1 MAKSKEMVVQ
11 EAEVL
16 SPEQETQALIT
27 LETDK
32 LINTSIIELRKST
45 VTDQAL
51 AHLTAEYSALAIAGI
66 DDLNGYKAVKDGASK
81 LKKIRTSIKAR
92 REELTEPALK
102 FQRALIAEEK
112 RIVAII
118 EPLEAEL
125 NAKKKDYEDAVEAKK
140 REVYTQRVKALTEN
154 GFQLINGF
162 FVCGPVQ
169 VHSDELAR
177 ITEAQME
184 VHIKHGQSELERKAA
199 EEKRRQEEAER
210 QQREQERLAAERA
223 EIARMRAELEA
234 EKAKVA
240 AEIAAQTQAIE
251 HTYDTVVQPAELQND
266 PQPVAAPQQPEPI
279 SAPVAEAPQQQH
291 PFEMEFGL
299 PQACPTSRHDA
310 EPSEFQAG
318 FDAFRSRLIN
328 LVTDPSVQLSRAT
341 LRTWAETLQY
351 PQQ

>member
-1 MAKSKEMVVQ
+1 MAKSKEIAVQ
-11 EAEVL
+11 EAEIL

-32 LINTSIIELRKST
+32 LIDKSIGELRKST

-66 DDLNGYKAVKDGASK
+66 DDLNGYKAVKEGASK

-140 REVYTQRVKALTEN
+140 REVYTQRVNALTQN

-210 QQREQERLAAERA
+210 QRQEQERLNAERA
-223 EIARMRAELEA
+223 EIERMREELAQKQAEL
-234 EKAKVA
+234 
-240 AEIAAQTQAIE
+240 AAQTQAIE
-251 HTYDTVVQPAELQND
+251 TTYDTVVQPVQPMAPLEAMTTQEPQFMPPPAYEQ
-266 PQPVAAPQQPEPI
+266 PQPQPEPK
-279 SAPVAEAPQQQH
+279 
-291 PFEMEFGL
+291 
-299 PQACPTSRHDA
+299 ACPTSLHDA
-310 EPSEFQAG
+310 QLTDYERG
-318 FDAFRSRLIN
+318 FNAFRSQLIN
-328 LVTDPSVQLSRAT
+328 LVTDTSLLLTRAT
-341 LRTWAETLQY
+341 LIQWAETVQY
-351 PQQ
+351 PQH

>member
-1 MAKSKEMVVQ
+1 MAKSKEIAVQ
-11 EAEVL
+11 EAEIL
-16 SPEQETQALIT
+16 SPEQETQEIIT

-32 LINTSIIELRKST
+32 LIDKSIGELRKST

-66 DDLNGYKAVKDGASK
+66 DDLNGYKAVKEGASK

-140 REVYTQRVKALTEN
+140 REVYTQRVNALTQN

-184 VHIKHGQSELERKAA
+184 VHIKHGQSELERRAA

-210 QQREQERLAAERA
+210 QRQEQERLNAERA
-223 EIARMRAELEA
+223 EIERMREELAQKQAEL
-234 EKAKVA
+234 
-240 AEIAAQTQAIE
+240 AAQTQAIE
-251 HTYDTVVQPAELQND
+251 TTYDTVVQPVQPMAPVEAMTTHEPQFMPPPAYEQ
-266 PQPVAAPQQPEPI
+266 PQPQPE
-279 SAPVAEAPQQQH
+279 
-291 PFEMEFGL
+291 
-299 PQACPTSRHDA
+299 PQACPTSLHD
-310 EPSEFQAG
+310 SQAPTQFMQG
-318 FDAFRSRLIN
+318 FDAFRVQLIN
-328 LVTDPSVQLSRAT
+328 LVTDTSLLLTRAT
-341 LRTWAETLQY
+341 LKQWAETVQY
-351 PQQ
+351 PQH

>member
-1 MAKSKEMVVQ
+1 MAKSKEIAVQ
-11 EAEVL
+11 EAEIL

-32 LINTSIIELRKST
+32 LIDKSIGELRKST

-66 DDLNGYKAVKDGASK
+66 DDLNGYKAVKEGASK

-118 EPLEAEL
+118 EPLEAGL

-140 REVYTQRVKALTEN
+140 REVYTQRVNALTQN

-184 VHIKHGQSELERKAA
+184 VHIKHGQSELERRAA

-210 QQREQERLAAERA
+210 QRQEQERLNAERA
-223 EIARMRAELEA
+223 EIERMRAELEA

-240 AEIAAQTQAIE
+240 AELAAQTQAIE
-251 HTYDTVVQPAELQND
+251 TTYDTVVQPVQPMAPVEAMTTQE
-266 PQPVAAPQQPEPI
+266 PQFMPPPAYEQLAPQTE
-279 SAPVAEAPQQQH
+279 
-291 PFEMEFGL
+291 
-299 PQACPTSRHDA
+299 PQACPTSLHD
-310 EPSEFQAG
+310 SQAPTQFMQG
-318 FDAFRSRLIN
+318 FDAFRVQLIN
-328 LVTDPSVQLSRAT
+328 LVTDTSLLLTRKT
-341 LRTWAETLQY
+341 LKEWAETVQY
-351 PQQ
+351 PQH